1 MITTSQ
7 LTGVRKAETDR
18 WIYFGPPQYDALPP
32 EHQDQI
38 LFLDEASTETVYKI
52 ANSVD
57 PLCGDDGWG
66 NQPFSG
72 DCYESVEDFLYRGH
86 DIELKKWLYN
96 RGIPFKQ
103 EVLLLPT
110 FKAVNSPA
118 ILATWK
124 MVIKYVDPFFTS
136 DNLVVINPD
145 ITWCLHFHHD
155 GMLYFANN
163 RKKWPNS
170 D

>member
-1 MITTSQ
+1 MISINQ
-7 LTGVRKAETDR
+7 LTGARKAQVDR
-18 WIYFGPPQYDALPP
+18 WIYFSPPQYAALPP

-57 PLCGDDGWG
+57 PLCSDDNWG
-66 NQPFSG
+66 NKPFSY
-72 DCYESVEDFLYRGH
+72 DCYESVDEFLYRGN
-86 DIELKKWLYN
+86 DSALKKWLYN

-110 FKAVNSPA
+110 FKAANSPA

-124 MVIKYVDPFFTS
+124 MVVKYVDPFFTS
-136 DNLVVINPD
+136 DNLVIINPAM
-145 ITWCLHFHHD
+145 TWCLHYHHD
-155 GMLYFANN
+155 GMLHFAYG
-163 RKKWPNS
+163 RKVWPS
-170 D
+170 SE